1 MDARQQTINSFTGG
15 LNMDLHPL
23 TTPNN
28 ILTDCING
36 TILTYNGNEYILQN
50 DMGNYKLATAQL
62 DSNYIPVGIK
72 EYGNII
78 YIVSYN
84 PVDKKCQI
92 GSYPSPQTIFNNE
105 GDHNSLNDYDGIVIT
120 PKVGSWE
127 YEDLETIS
135 KETPNLSVFYT
146 DLSKK
151 ETVKLYST
159 TEKFKLV
166 TGDRYYIY
174 VEKNASG
181 YLQSINF
188 YVLSEEKELYEIDQS
203 LITTHTVDIEASE
216 TDSYDYVKWEIP
228 GWISYKSRIAP
239 IDSFNLYLDDVN
251 VPRYFVSKSNS
262 EESEENTVNIDL
274 TVQAQ
279 IAVSDEIWN
288 QEQYG
293 VEANDS
299 GVPKNYEGLYVRFQ
313 YKISEEQGWQPAFG
327 EDIELK
333 TSQIATYNNVNNYYF
348 NWTAENIEVTSSQVI
363 KIRAIPFVKF
373 GDKTIVVYD
382 NHKTEL
388 EFTLDELFNINNIRF
403 FDVFKYTVDDN
414 GVTLNFTIQA
424 PIITDQY
431 VVWWRLYKL
440 GPGGNESVQWE
451 PYEYEIEN
459 PSEDTDVK
467 TPILDTGNIDL
478 VGQSILELNNIKAE
492 SGIYLFVIELREKK
506 FNNDTKKHELGTL
519 VRAVG
524 APIIASKAMNA
535 FYSTESQFQ
544 SIERDKWVKEAID
557 QLTISLNP
565 FNVKTDGNQEEDA
578 FTTKILSNLYN
589 NDIEDHHSLTDSP
602 DHEGDISNFVS
613 KNITPAKSKY
623 IGIREYQKLKIEA
636 PDPKILFFSE
646 AIGENNMWSTWN
658 QLTFNYNNLFKYYV
672 TENNITK
679 PQERPES
686 SNSFDYYSIIGLY
699 TYANAQ
705 PKTIKGFNRTYLYN
719 FIPVPYNKTFYPK
732 LTENSGW
739 DEINEKLKIIFNKFD
754 TKYLNGDDPRI
765 SKLPVIVLNHF
776 PGDSKKFRLRPKVK
790 NFGTIGVNDSASKDM
805 GNITYPEQKDN
816 DWAFD
821 AYANNED
828 TDAADWSRLQSYFA
842 NTLLSNKL
850 SITPV
855 VFQVQWPTSQK
866 QSKGG
871 YLFEGASFKAQRGSS
886 LWGGNLIWV
895 STSPTLGILCTS
907 DSKNSLAIIAFKNS
921 KGNFTV
927 GIEPEWSVGVNT
939 KYGVNISCDGTTD
952 LIGSK
957 FLLTGIGNSASDSN
971 SDINKDNVRY
981 ALYILQIMGLHL
993 YVASLTPEPIS
1004 TAWYQPITSNNSIST
1019 STNGTVTQ
1027 QATLDINKWEYLNK
1041 DWMSEKFDVAMN
1053 GTLVN
1058 ITINSEGE
1066 KATVEEDLNIEIEYN
1081 SNNFTLEDPMSSVL
1095 IKGTKETLLSLPQPK
1110 SKSLDV
1116 DYSMLRNDFE
1126 FAAKNYNDSLTEQD
1140 SLIDG
1145 KIYSDFKELGF
1156 TKATEYSNKFT
1167 GILDKLIYD
1176 SSNNVIKWLDTTN
1189 STIKVLNS
1197 SDSGCVSNANTNATH
1212 VADWTA
1218 LDFSYK
1224 DKNELMKVSES
1235 LINSLK

>member
-135 KETPNLSVFYT
+135 EKTPNLSVFYT

-262 EESEENTVNIDL
+262 EESNENKVNIDL
-274 TVQAQ
+274 TIQAQ
-279 IAVSDEIWN
+279 IAVSDKIWN

-293 VEANDS
+293 AEANNGS
-299 GVPKNYEGLYVRFQ
+299 IPKNYEGLYVRFQ
-313 YKISEEQGWQPAFG
+313 YKIGEESNWRPAFG
-327 EDIELK
+327 EDVELK

-403 FDVFKYTVDDN
+403 FDVFKYTVNDDN
-414 GVTLNFTIQA
+414 VTLNFTIQA

-440 GPGGNESVQWE
+440 GSGGNESVQWE

-492 SGIYLFVIELREKK
+492 SGIYLFVIELREEK
-506 FNNDTKKHELGTL
+506 FNDKTKKHELGTL

-544 SIERDKWVKEAID
+544 FIERDKWIKEAID

-565 FNVKTDGNQEEDA
+565 FAVKTEGNQEEDA

-589 NDIEDHHSLTDSP
+589 NDIDPEDIQKLTDKP
-602 DHEGDISNFVS
+602 DHADVISKFVS
-613 KNITPAKSKY
+613 ENITPAESKY
-623 IGIREYQKLKIEA
+623 IGIREYKKLTIEA
-636 PDPKILFFSE
+636 DAPKILFFSE
-646 AIGENNMWSTWN
+646 TIGTDSMWSTWN
-658 QLTFNYNNLFKYYV
+658 KLTFSYNNLFKYYV

-679 PQERPES
+679 PQERPVS
-686 SNSFDYYSIIGLY
+686 VNSFDYYSTTGLY

-719 FIPVPYNKTFYPK
+719 FIPVPYNRTFYPK

-739 DEINEKLKIIFNKFD
+739 NEINEKLKTIFNKFN
-754 TKYLNGDDPRI
+754 TKYLSGDDPRI
-765 SKLPVIVLNHF
+765 SELPVIVLNHF
-776 PGDSKKFRLRPKVK
+776 PGDRRKFRLRPKVK
-790 NFGTIGVNDSASKDM
+790 NYGSIGVNDSASRDM
-805 GNITYPEQKDN
+805 GAIAYIELKDN
-816 DWAFD
+816 DWVFN
-821 AYANNED
+821 AYSGTSED
-828 TDAADWSRLQSYFA
+828 TDPADWSRLQSYFSD
-842 NTLLSNKL
+842 TLLSNKL
-850 SITPV
+850 SIIPV
-855 VFQVQWPTSQK
+855 SFQVQWPKSQD
-866 QSKGG
+866 QLTGG
-871 YLFEGASFKAQRGSS
+871 YFFEGESFKAKGNRG
-886 LWGGNLIWV
+886 WWV
-895 STSPTLGILCTS
+895 STDPVLGILCVG
-907 DSKNSLAIIAFKNS
+907 DSKNSLAIIVFNKS
-921 KGNFTV
+921 KGNYTTV
-927 GIEPEWSVGVNT
+927 ISPKNT
-939 KYGVNISCDGTTD
+939 SADNINISCDGETN
-952 LIGSK
+952 LVGSK
-957 FLLTGIGNSASDSN
+957 FLLTGVGNST
-971 SDINKDNVRY
+971 DINNDNVRY

-993 YVASLTPEPIS
+993 YVASLAPEPIS

-1027 QATLDINKWEYLNK
+1027 QAILDINEWRYLGK
-1041 DWMSEKFDVAMN
+1041 DWMKD
-1053 GTLVN
+1053 TLEVKLPDN
-1058 ITINSEGE
+1058 
-1066 KATVEEDLNIEIEYN
+1066 VEIEYDSDNITNYN
-1081 SNNFTLEDPMSSVL
+1081 SVSNIL
-1095 IKGTKETLLSLPQPK
+1095 IKGTKETLLSLPQPE
-1110 SKSLDV
+1110 SQSLDI
-1116 DYSMLRNDFE
+1116 DYNTLRNDFE
-1126 FAAKNYNDSLTEQD
+1126 FAAKNYNDSLVEQD

-1145 KIYSDFKELGF
+1145 QIYSDFKELGL
-1156 TKATEYSNKFT
+1156 TNAEMYSNKFKK
-1167 GILDKLIYD
+1167 ILDKLVYD
-1176 SSNNVIKWLDTTN
+1176 SSNYLIKWVDTTN
-1189 STIKVLNS
+1189 NMIKVLNS
-1197 SDSGCVSNANTNATH
+1197 GGKGCVTNTSTNVTYI
-1212 VADWTA
+1212 ADWTV
-1218 LDFSYK
+1218 LDFA
-1224 DKNELMKVSES
+1224 NTPEERAELMKVSES

>member
-135 KETPNLSVFYT
+135 EKTPNLSVFYT

-262 EESEENTVNIDL
+262 EESNENKVNIDL
-274 TVQAQ
+274 TIQAQ

-293 VEANDS
+293 AEANNGS
-299 GVPKNYEGLYVRFQ
+299 IPKNYEGLYVRFQ
-313 YKISEEQGWQPAFG
+313 YKIGEEPNWRPAFG
-327 EDIELK
+327 EDVELK

-348 NWTAENIEVTSSQVI
+348 NWTAENISVTSSQVI

-388 EFTLDELFNINNIRF
+388 EFTLDDLFNVDNIRF

-414 GVTLNFTIQA
+414 SINLNFTVQA
-424 PIITDQY
+424 PIRTEQY
-431 VVWWRLYKL
+431 TAWRRLYKL
-440 GPGGNESVQWE
+440 DNNPDTTKQSLIWIPITEENKE
-451 PYEYEIEN
+451 PFYIQ
-459 PSEDTDVK
+459 DD
-467 TPILDTGNIDL
+467 NIDL
-478 VGQSILELNNIKAE
+478 LGQSIIELEDIKAE
-492 SGIYLFVIELREKK
+492 SGIYLFVIELWENAEVDDETGKPK
-506 FNNDTKKHELGTL
+506 GGTCI
-519 VRAVG
+519 RAVG

-544 SIERDKWVKEAID
+544 FIARDKWIKEAID
-557 QLTISLNP
+557 QLTISLNH
-565 FNVKTDGNQEEDA
+565 FTVEKAEDPKEDV
-578 FTTKILSNLYN
+578 FTTEILSNLYN
-589 NDIEDHHSLTDSP
+589 NNVDSEDLTSSNN
-602 DHEGDISNFVS
+602 HEKSISDFVS
-613 KNITPAKSKY
+613 KKITPAKSKY

-636 PDPKILFFSE
+636 PNPKILFFSE

-658 QLTFNYNNLFKYYV
+658 QLTFSYNNLFKYYV

-679 PQERPES
+679 SQERSES
-686 SNSFDYYSIIGLY
+686 SNSFDYYSTIGLY

-719 FIPVPYNKTFYPK
+719 FIPVPYNRTFYPK
-732 LTENSGW
+732 LAEDSGW
-739 DEINEKLKIIFNKFD
+739 DEINEKLKKIFSKFD
-754 TKYLNGDDPRI
+754 TNYLSGHDPRI
-765 SKLPVIVLNHF
+765 SKLPVIVLRHF
-776 PGDSKKFRLRPKVK
+776 PGDRRKLRLYSKIKYL
-790 NFGTIGVNDSASKDM
+790 GSIGVNDSLQMDNGSVVYIEPKS
-805 GNITYPEQKDN
+805 N
-816 DWAFD
+816 DWTKKAYDNSSPDPD
-821 AYANNED
+821 AGDWAN
-828 TDAADWSRLQSYFA
+828 LQSYFSD
-842 NTLLSNKL
+842 TLLSNKL
-850 SITPV
+850 SIIPV
-855 VFQVQWPTSQK
+855 SFQVQWPESQD
-866 QSKGG
+866 QLTGG
-871 YLFEGASFKAQRGSS
+871 YFFEGESFKAKGNRG
-886 LWGGNLIWV
+886 WWV
-895 STSPTLGILCTS
+895 SADPVLGILCTS
-907 DSKNSLAIIAFKNS
+907 DSKNSLAVIAFNKSSGNYTTVISPKNTS
-921 KGNFTV
+921 ANN
-927 GIEPEWSVGVNT
+927 I
-939 KYGVNISCDGTTD
+939 NISCDGTTN
-952 LIGSK
+952 LVGSK
-957 FLLTGIGNSASDSN
+957 FLLTGVGNST
-971 SDINKDNVRY
+971 DINNNNVRY

-993 YVASLTPEPIS
+993 YVANLAPKPVS

-1027 QATLDINKWEYLNK
+1027 QATLNIDKWVYLNK
-1041 DWMSEKFDVAMN
+1041 DWMKEAIKVESPNDIIEYDSD
-1053 GTLVN
+1053 N
-1058 ITINSEGE
+1058 ITNHQS
-1066 KATVEEDLNIEIEYN
+1066 V
-1081 SNNFTLEDPMSSVL
+1081 SNVL
-1095 IKGTKETLLSLPQPK
+1095 IKGTKESPLSFTQLESELLDK
-1110 SKSLDV
+1110 
-1116 DYSMLRNDFE
+1116 DYSTLRNDFE
-1126 FAAKNYNDSLTEQD
+1126 FKAKNYNDSLTEQD

-1145 KIYSDFKELGF
+1145 KIYSDFKELGL
-1156 TKATEYSNKFT
+1156 TNAEVYTNKFKK
-1167 GILDKLIYD
+1167 ILDKLVYD
-1176 SSNNVIKWLDTTN
+1176 SSNYLIKWVDTTN
-1189 STIKVLNS
+1189 NMIKVL
-1197 SDSGCVSNANTNATH
+1197 DSGDTGCVTGANTNATN
-1212 VADWTA
+1212 VADWTV
-1218 LDFSYK
+1218 LDFANTSEERA
-1224 DKNELMKVSES
+1224 ELMQVSES